1 MYFTATT
8 MLAKLIAP
16 NHEISF
22 PLLLW
27 GRLTRT
33 LRRRS
38 AGVRESGAFLL
49 GVRRGKT
56 RRILRFVSY
65 DDLDPDCLNRGYIKF
80 NGRTLP
86 KLWTICRKHGLE
98 VLADV
103 HVHPGESSQSGVD
116 RDNPMISIPG
126 HVALILPRYA
136 TGRIRR
142 SEIGMYVY
150 LGEKRWDAVPRLSRK
165 TFVHIGF

>member
-1 MYFTATT
+1 MYYTVTT
-8 MLAKLIAP
+8 MLARWIAP
-16 NHEISF
+16 NHQISF

-49 GVRRGKT
+49 GIRRGKR
-56 RRILRFVSY
+56 RRILRFVPY
-65 DDLDPDCLNRGYIKF
+65 DDLDPACLNRGYIKF
-80 NGRTLP
+80 NGRTLA
-86 KLWTICRKHGLE
+86 KLWTICRERGLE

-103 HVHPGESSQSGVD
+103 HVHPGDSTQSTVD
-116 RDNPMISIPG
+116 RANPMISIPG

-136 TGRIRR
+136 TGCIRR
-142 SEIGMYVY
+142 SEVGMYVY
-150 LGEKRWDAVPRLSRK
+150 LGEKKWDAVPHLSRK
-165 TFVHIGF
+165 TFLHIGL